1 MRPLPKGDTPQ
12 PIQILTLLDTWPSE
26 IGRINMLYLA
36 LLWSGVPAITNKSFN
51 TVRKP
56 SAAPVFFLCTKA
68 LCSMAHVEPQLN
80 TSPKVSDEIRKT
92 TCYMCACRCGINVHM
107 KDGKVAYIEG
117 NRDHPVNKGVLC
129 AKGSA
134 GIMQVNAPS
143 RLRAPL
149 KRVGPRGSGE
159 FEEISWDEALELAV
173 SWLKPI
179 RESNPEKLAFFTGR
193 DQSQS
198 FTSFWAQGFGTQN
211 YAAHGGF
218 CSVNMAAA
226 GIYTMGGAFW
236 EFGQPD
242 WERTKLFMLFG
253 VAEDHDSN
261 PIKMGL
267 GRLKERGAKVIG
279 VNPIRSGYNA
289 VADEWVGITP
299 GTDGLFILALVHC
312 LMTAGRID
320 LTYLA
325 QFTNAPCLI
334 DPDTGLLRRDEAGK
348 QLVKDRRSGD
358 LVAFDTPGVEPDLS
372 GEDTVMALM
381 AERYLSEEYAP
392 EAVADRVGISAERI
406 RKIAGELA
414 RTAFDEAFE
423 IDQPWTDFRGTK
435 HKTMIGRPVS
445 FHAMRGISAHANG
458 FQTCRALHVLQIL
471 LGTVEVPGGFRFKP
485 PYPKPP
491 EAHPKPHVKSSANSP
506 LDGPHL
512 GFVHGPDDLALK
524 DDGTPA
530 RIDKAFTWENPMS
543 AHGLMHM
550 VISNAHAGDP
560 YKIDTLFLYMANM
573 SWNSSMN
580 TGGVMDMLTDK
591 DESGEY
597 KIPHL
602 IYSDAYSSEM
612 VAFADLVLPDATY
625 LERHDCISLLDR
637 PICEAEAA
645 ADAIRWPV
653 IEPERPGHHGVRGFQ
668 SVLIDLANRMGLP
681 GFTNEDGSAKYQDY
695 ADYIVNHQRK
705 PGIGPLAGFRGDGTD
720 AGRGDVNPDQ
730 LDKYIENGGFWVNH
744 IEEEAQFY
752 KPWNNAYQDW
762 AVGMGIYDTPQPYLF
777 NLYVEPMRRFQRAAE
792 GHGDRQP
799 PDHLREQIKEKLD
812 PLPIWWSTDDDN
824 HGSEYPVTAL
834 TQRPMAMY
842 HSWGTQNAWLRQIH
856 GQNPL
861 FVPTKIWEAN
871 GFAEGDWA
879 RVTSPHGE
887 ITVPVAHMAA
897 LNENTVW
904 TWNAIGKRKGAWA
917 LKPDAP
923 EATKGFLL
931 NHLIHELLPPKGD
944 GLRWSNSDP
953 ITGQAA
959 WFDLKVRIAK
969 TDTPDEA
976 QPVFP
981 EQQSPVGTGPD
992 ELKWK
997 LGE

>member
-1 MRPLPKGDTPQ
+1 
-12 PIQILTLLDTWPSE
+12 
-26 IGRINMLYLA
+26 
-36 LLWSGVPAITNKSFN
+36 
-51 TVRKP
+51 
-56 SAAPVFFLCTKA
+56 
-68 LCSMAHVEPQLN
+68 MAHSQPTLDL
-80 TSPKVSDEIRKT
+80 SPKVSDEVRKT
-92 TCYMCACRCGINVHM
+92 TCYMCACRCGINVHL

-159 FEEISWDEALELAV
+159 FEEISWDEALDLAV
-173 SWLKPI
+173 SWLEPI
-179 RESNPEKLAFFTGR
+179 RKTSPEKLAFFTGR

-198 FTSFWAQGFGTQN
+198 FTSFWAQNFGTPN

-242 WERTKLFMLFG
+242 WDYTKLFMLFG

-261 PIKMGL
+261 PIKMGI
-267 GRLKERGAKVIG
+267 GRIKERGARVIG
-279 VNPIRSGYNA
+279 VNPIRTGYNA
-289 VADEWVGITP
+289 VADDWVGITP
-299 GTDGLFILALVHC
+299 GTDGLFILSLIHC
-312 LMTAGRID
+312 LMSAGKID
-320 LTYLA
+320 LEYLA
-325 QFTNAPCLI
+325 QFTNAPCLVNS
-334 DPDTGLLRRDEAGK
+334 DPKSEEYGLLLRDDDGK
-348 QLVKDRRSGD
+348 TLVIDRATGK
-358 LVAFDTPGVEPDLS
+358 LTPFDKKGVRPDLS
-372 GEDTVMALM
+372 ATHRHAGITHRPVFHLM
-381 AERYLSEEYAP
+381 ADKYLDPQYAP
-392 EAVADRVGISAERI
+392 EAVANRCGISAQRI
-406 RKIAGELA
+406 RSIAAELA
-414 RTAFDEAFE
+414 RVAFDEAFE
-423 IDQPWTDFRGTK
+423 LDRTWTDFRGET
-435 HKTMIGRPVS
+435 HKTMTGRPVS

-458 FQTCRALHVLQIL
+458 FQTCRALHVLQII

-491 EAHPKPHVKSSANSP
+491 EAHPTPHCHSKPDCP

-512 GFVHGPDDLALK
+512 GFVHGPKDLALK

-550 VISNAHAGDP
+550 VISNAYAGDP
-560 YKIDTLFLYMANM
+560 YKIDTLFMYMANM

-580 TGGVMDMLTDK
+580 TKGVMEMLTDQ
-591 DESGEY
+591 DENGDY
-597 KIPHL
+597 VIPRI

-612 VAFADLVLPDATY
+612 VAYADLILPDTTY

-653 IEPERPGHHGVRGFQ
+653 VEPDRDVRGFQ
-668 SVLIDLANRMGLP
+668 TVLVQLANKMKLP
-681 GFTNEDGSAKYQDY
+681 GFTDEEGQAKYSDY
-695 ADYIVNHQRK
+695 ADYIVNHERK
-705 PGIGPLAGFRGDGTD
+705 PGIGPLAGWRGNGED
-720 AGRGDVNPDQ
+720 AGRGGVNPDQ
-730 LDKYIENGGFWVNH
+730 LDKYIENGGFWVGH
-744 IEEEAQFY
+744 MPDEAQYY
-752 KPWNNAYQDW
+752 KPWNAAYQDW
-762 AVGMGIYDTPQPYLF
+762 AVKLGIYDSPQPYLF
-777 NLYVEPMRRFQRAAE
+777 NLYVEPLRRFQLAAE
-792 GHGDRQP
+792 GHGERQP
-799 PDHLREQIKEKLD
+799 PDHLRERIKAQFD
-812 PLPIWWSTDDDN
+812 PLPIWYGTEEDNKADD
-824 HGSEYPVTAL
+824 YPITAL

-842 HSWGTQNAWLRQIH
+842 HSWGTQNAWLRQLH
-856 GQNPL
+856 GHNPL
-861 FVPTKIWEAN
+861 YLPTNLMQENDLID
-871 GFAEGDWA
+871 GDWVK
-879 RVTSPHGE
+879 VTSPHGE
-887 ITVPVAHMAA
+887 ITVPVMHMAA
-897 LNENTVW
+897 LNANTVW

-917 LKPDAP
+917 LDDDAP

-959 WFDLKVRIAK
+959 WFDLKVRIEKADAPSEAK
-969 TDTPDEA
+969 PA
-976 QPVFP
+976 FP
-981 EQQSPVGTGPD
+981 PLKSPVGKGPA
-992 ELKWK
+992 ELAWK
-997 LGE
+997 LGT